1 MNSYVV
7 IINFY
12 EHKVILGDQ
21 SKCHNVK
28 KKKDPFVAD
37 LWSTGVANNID
48 GASVLFKCPSK
59 P

>member
-28 KKKDPFVAD
+28 KKKKTLLLQTF
-37 LWSTGVANNID
+37 
-48 GASVLFKCPSK
+48 GAQV
-59 P
+59 